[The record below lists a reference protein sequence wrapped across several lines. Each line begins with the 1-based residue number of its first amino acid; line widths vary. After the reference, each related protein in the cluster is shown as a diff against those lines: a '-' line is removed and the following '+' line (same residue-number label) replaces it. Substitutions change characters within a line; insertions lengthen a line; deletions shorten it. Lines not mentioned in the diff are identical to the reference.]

1 MYPDFLPPLD
11 LGLRRRPRPRPRFR
25 LPRGLP
31 FPLSA
36 FAFPAAAPLAPAG
49 PATHT
54 SFIFLLVRFFL
65 STPFMR
71 GGRGGATAWKVAGRR
86 RCRRTRHEPAQ
97 QQQQQ
102 QQEKAESTGPALP
115 CDALSCRGSWGCPP
129 PTPRPQRHE
138 SPVQISAAASHT
150 LAVRAGADGA
160 ARYPFPPPLTPASP
174 GYAAAADSDTKH
186 SHSFFFSATDPL
198 CLSFS

>member
-71 GGRGGATAWKVAGRR
+71 GGRGGGNRLESCRKTAMPPDTARTSATATATAAGEGREHRACSAMRCPVLPWLVGLSSANAQAAASRIARADLCRRITHLGSTGGRR
-86 RCRRTRHEPAQ
+86 RGGPVSLPSPAD
-97 QQQQQ
+97 
-102 QQEKAESTGPALP
+102 ARLP
-115 CDALSCRGSWGCPP
+115 RIRSCSR
-129 PTPRPQRHE
+129 Q
-138 SPVQISAAASHT
+138 
-150 LAVRAGADGA
+150 
-160 ARYPFPPPLTPASP
+160 
-174 GYAAAADSDTKH
+174 
-186 SHSFFFSATDPL
+186 
-198 CLSFS
+198 